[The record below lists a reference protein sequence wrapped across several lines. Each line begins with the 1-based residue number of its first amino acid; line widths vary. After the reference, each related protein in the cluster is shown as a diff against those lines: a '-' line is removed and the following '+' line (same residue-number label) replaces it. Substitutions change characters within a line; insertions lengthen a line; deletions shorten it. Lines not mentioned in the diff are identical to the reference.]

1 MAHHHQA
8 TIFVKV
14 QQQKL
19 QKLVAE
25 TMQLKALLPKVVHGD
40 ILQATTKLG
49 HLEMAVLIVLED
61 RDKEVEKLRVDCE
74 HLRAKLDIALGDCQK
89 EKEDKLQ
96 ARRQLSDAQR
106 QLEQQADFC
115 TSLGAV
121 VCTLL
126 WRVSRS
132 EASVQSIL
140 VGCKVKEFFTLA
152 SQTVES
158 YVKSLPGDFKT
169 EDGEESQFVLAMAG
183 IVTNIAATACGREY
197 LMSMPGGKTILDVFL
212 QILME
217 LSTGQCI
224 KFKTLI
230 LMTLYNVSINTSG
243 LQYLAEKQGMVKL
256 LCWLLEGEQDAELR
270 CQALRLIQ
278 SLLLEPGTSQE
289 VADGVRAC
297 LPEHF
302 LQSLLANRHVELRDA
317 AKELHE
323 DLQAIHIKA

>member
-1 MAHHHQA
+1 MAHQQT

-19 QKLVAE
+19 QKLVTE

-40 ILQATTKLG
+40 ILHATTKLR
-49 HLEMAVLIVLED
+49 HLEMVLED
-61 RDKEVEKLRVDCE
+61 RDKEVEKLRLDCE

-89 EKEDKLQ
+89 EKEDKLK

-132 EASVQSIL
+132 E
-140 VGCKVKEFFTLA
+140 CKVKEFFTLA

-158 YVKSLPGDFKT
+158 YVKSMPGDFKT
-169 EDGEESQFVLAMAG
+169 EDAGGDESQFVLAMAG

-243 LQYLAEKQGMVKL
+243 LLYLAEKQGMVKL

-270 CQALRLIQ
+270 CHALRLIQ

-289 VADGVRAC
+289 VADGVRSC

-302 LQSLLANRHVELRDA
+302 LQSLVANRHVELRDA